1 MSTIVDPPEK
11 SIRSA
16 ADGAAS
22 EATRNSQLSR
32 LVRRVA
38 DGDRSAFAELFDMTA
53 ERLIAAMRSRLRDPD
68 VAAEVATETLV
79 EVWWMARHH
88 VDGRG
93 TNAAAA
99 WIVEIAARRA
109 EERARPG
116 RQAPDVP
123 DAGGS
128 ASAALMGDVHG
139 RGMGLM
145 LDSLLGRPAA
155 TLVAR

>member
-1 MSTIVDPPEK
+1 MSTIVDPSEK

-16 ADGAAS
+16 PDGAVS

-88 VDGRG
+88 VDDRG

-123 DAGGS
+123 GAGGS
-128 ASAALMGDVHG
+128 VSPALVDDVYG
-139 RGMGLM
+139 RGMRLM